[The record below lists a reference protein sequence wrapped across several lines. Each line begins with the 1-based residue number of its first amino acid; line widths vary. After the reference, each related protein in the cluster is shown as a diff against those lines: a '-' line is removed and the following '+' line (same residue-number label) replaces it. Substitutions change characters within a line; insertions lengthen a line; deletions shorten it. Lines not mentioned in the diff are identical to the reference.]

1 MQKHQATLS
10 AFQFRRSTADL
21 IQVYNE
27 GSYLMAEYNER
38 TGNTSWQRVLLA
50 TQREIIEKWLREHYP
65 VKVAPAPVKVVKV
78 AKVVKAVAV
87 AKKAAPARRPT
98 AAASRRPAARPAHKK
113 RATR

>member
-38 TGNTSWQRVLLA
+38 TGAVSWQRVLLA

-65 VKVAPAPVKVVKV
+65 VKVAAPPAVTRVVKV
-78 AKVVKAVAV
+78 AKKA
-87 AKKAAPARRPT
+87 
-98 AAASRRPAARPAHKK
+98 RPAARPARATAARAARPAARRTARHQK
-113 RATR
+113 RAAR